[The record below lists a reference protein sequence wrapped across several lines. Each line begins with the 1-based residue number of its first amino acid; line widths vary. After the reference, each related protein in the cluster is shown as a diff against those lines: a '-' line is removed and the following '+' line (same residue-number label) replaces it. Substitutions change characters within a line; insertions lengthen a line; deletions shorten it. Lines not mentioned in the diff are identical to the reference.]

1 MAFYASGTGYKIE
14 YLIIVY
20 QVQYKALYE
29 FRMNAKRT
37 QTNHEFSWKS
47 TIRDIFRYRLALRVQ
62 LQQFETTAVVVYEYL
77 YCTAGKLSGF

>member
-1 MAFYASGTGYKIE
+1 MSASPSGPERSVILRRWVLYGSLQLQTRDTQFSVAVAFYASGTGYKIE

-37 QTNHEFSWKS
+37 QTNHEFS
-47 TIRDIFRYRLALRVQ
+47 
-62 LQQFETTAVVVYEYL
+62 
-77 YCTAGKLSGF
+77 